1 MSAST
6 SVFGSSSSLTSS
18 LAGSGLD
25 DETLAEVALEEA
37 KLCSVNEGIKRTL
50 TELLNCEATRGED
63 NRQFRSW
70 VQGRL
75 MEAERELRRGR
86 RRRSAGSVGSE

>member
-1 MSAST
+1 MSASAAT
-6 SVFGSSSSLTSS
+6 SVFGSSSSLTS
-18 LAGSGLD
+18 SGLD

-86 RRRSAGSVGSE
+86 RRRSAGSACSE